1 MANEQ
6 SFYKIN
12 ARTPGITLASLR
24 KSGKVPGVIYGGR
37 IDGGQPFEMEQAE
50 LNNMFKYN
58 TKSSVIDVDF
68 DGNRGS
74 VIVREVQRDAA
85 TGRII
90 HVDLQAI
97 RKDEVLTL
105 DVPVI
110 YHGEDELATRR
121 LILNLNLSN
130 VHVKGPA
137 DRIPEHF
144 IIDLSGKTPADHIA
158 AGSLELPEGVELVTP
173 ADEPLVTISE
183 SKMSQD
189 LEAIQEADAE
199 VAATAEV
206 PVVGETAE

>member
-1 MANEQ
+1 MAKE
-6 SFYKIN
+6 FYKIN

-24 KSGKVPGVIYGGR
+24 SSGKVPGVIYGGR
-37 IDGGQPFEMEQAE
+37 IDGGQPFEMDLSE
-50 LNNMFKYN
+50 LNNMFKHN

-74 VIVREVQRDAA
+74 VIVREVQRDGA

-105 DVPVI
+105 DVPVV
-110 YHGEDELATRR
+110 YHGEDELTSRR
-121 LILNLNLSN
+121 LILNLNLSKIQ
-130 VHVKGPA
+130 VKGPA

-144 IIDLSGKTPADHIA
+144 IVDLTGKTPEDHLA

-173 ADEPLVTISE
+173 TDEMLVTISE

-189 LEAIQEADAE
+189 LEDIEEAAAE
-199 VAATAEV
+199 SKETAEV
-206 PVVGETAE
+206 PVVGESAE